1 MLRKIKD
8 RSEKIL
14 HRRLT
19 RIRFKLK
26 KHNVKPRLSIHLS
39 NLHIYAQIIDD
50 KAGVTLASSSTLA
63 KNIKADLTK
72 TSNIEAAKIIGKDIA
87 LKAVKNGVVEVVFDR
102 GSNVYHGKVKALAD
116 AARENGLKF

>member
-26 KHNVKPRLSIHLS
+26 KNNVKPRLSIHLS

-63 KNIKADLTK
+63 KNLKGSLTK
-72 TSNIEAAKIIGKDIA
+72 TSNIEAAKTVGKDIA
-87 LKAVKNGVVEVVFDR
+87 LKAVKNGVVDVVFDR
-102 GSNVYHGKVKALAD
+102 GSNIYHGKVKALAD